1 MGTANWEE
9 MIKNGYVDGS
19 RPGAP
24 VTREEV
30 AVMMNRL
37 RKNFLTLIVGCN
49 EQISEVKSN

>member
-1 MGTANWEE
+1 MWLVHGTANWEE

-37 RKNFLTLIVGCN
+37 RKNF
-49 EQISEVKSN
+49 